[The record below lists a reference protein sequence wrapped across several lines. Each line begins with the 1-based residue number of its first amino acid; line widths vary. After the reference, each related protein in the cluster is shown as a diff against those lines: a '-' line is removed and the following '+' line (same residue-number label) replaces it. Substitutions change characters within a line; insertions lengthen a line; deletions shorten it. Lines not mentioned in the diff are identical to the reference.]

1 MPSPQEFAASIK
13 AKYPQ
18 YAEIPDDELVT
29 RTLDKHP
36 VYRDRITPPEPQPAQ
51 ATTPEAPQS
60 MGLGAMASS
69 AVSNLPG
76 SALQFAKDVTAPIH
90 SPIETAK
97 GLGGLAAG
105 VVQNRVR
112 EAKNFALGS
121 DEPAGENEK
130 KLEALVSFIGERYGG
145 LENIKR
151 TVAEDP
157 AGFLADIA
165 GLAMG
170 GGGLAVKAAG
180 TAGKLGSLA
189 SKVGKVGRA
198 IDPARL
204 ASAGAKRAGRAAS
217 TAVSEVLGL
226 TTGASAAPIKVAF
239 RSGKQGGAKGKA
251 FLESIKGNVPMDQV
265 VEQAREAVG
274 NMHTAKM
281 EAYRTGLGSA
291 FKDTAQKPI
300 DFGKVASTADKAMGQ
315 GQFKGVNISESTSA
329 VRTKIQSRL
338 EQWKNLDPAEFHTVE
353 GMDALRKSIGDVV
366 DSAPFGT
373 PERRLA
379 NEVYFAV
386 RKSVEAQAPGYGK
399 VLKGY
404 HEASKHLK
412 DLERGLSLGK
422 SAATET
428 ALRKLQ
434 AVMRNDVT
442 SAYGK
447 RGEYAKQLTESGA
460 ANLEPTLAGQALQP
474 WTPRALASRVGSLGT
489 GVAGAS
495 GMISPYALPLV
506 AGASPRVVGMGAHRA
521 GQASRPLAKLAE
533 LMAKLPQGTGQAS
546 FQAGR
551 AARESR

>member
-13 AKYPQ
+13 TKYPQ

-29 RTLDKHP
+29 RILDKHP

-60 MGLGAMASS
+60 MGLGEMASS
-69 AVSNLPG
+69 AVGNLPG
-76 SALQFAKDVTAPIH
+76 SAWQFAKDVTAPIH
-90 SPIETAK
+90 SPVETAK

-105 VVQNRVR
+105 VVQNRFR

-121 DEPAGENEK
+121 DDAPGENEQ
-130 KLEALVSFIGERYGG
+130 KLEALVSFIGDRYGG

-157 AGFLADIA
+157 AGFLADVA

-170 GGGLAVKAAG
+170 GGGLAAKVAG
-180 TAGKLGSLA
+180 TASR
-189 SKVGKVGRA
+189 VGKVGAAVQKAGRA

-204 ASAGAKRAGRAAS
+204 ASAGAKRAGQAAS
-217 TAVSEVLGL
+217 TAVTEVLGL

-265 VEQAREAVG
+265 VEEARAAVG
-274 NMHTAKM
+274 KMHQDKM

-300 DFGKVASTADKAMGQ
+300 DFGKVAETADKAMGQ
-315 GQFKGVNISESTSA
+315 GQFKGVNISESTGA
-329 VRTKIQSRL
+329 VRTKIKARL
-338 EQWKNLDPAEFHTVE
+338 EQWEALDPAEFHTVE

-366 DSAPFGT
+366 DSAPYGT

-386 RKSVEAQAPGYGK
+386 RKSIEAQAPGYGK

-404 HEASKHLK
+404 HEASKHLEGPGAGVVARQ
-412 DLERGLSLGK
+412 ERCDRN
-422 SAATET
+422 SAA
-428 ALRKLQ
+428 
-434 AVMRNDVT
+434 
-442 SAYGK
+442 
-447 RGEYAKQLTESGA
+447 
-460 ANLEPTLAGQALQP
+460 
-474 WTPRALASRVGSLGT
+474 
-489 GVAGAS
+489 
-495 GMISPYALPLV
+495 
-506 AGASPRVVGMGAHRA
+506 
-521 GQASRPLAKLAE
+521 
-533 LMAKLPQGTGQAS
+533 
-546 FQAGR
+546 
-551 AARESR
+551 

>member
-1 MPSPQEFAASIK
+1 
-13 AKYPQ
+13 
-18 YAEIPDDELVT
+18 
-29 RTLDKHP
+29 
-36 VYRDRITPPEPQPAQ
+36 
-51 ATTPEAPQS
+51 
-60 MGLGAMASS
+60 MGLGEMASS
-69 AVSNLPG
+69 AVGNLPG

-105 VVQNRVR
+105 AYQSMARGAKGLAVGPE
-112 EAKNFALGS
+112 EAQ
-121 DEPAGENEK
+121 
-130 KLEALVSFIGERYGG
+130 KLEPGAQEGNVDALIDFVKERFGG

-170 GGGLAVKAAG
+170 GGGLAAKAAG
-180 TAGKLGSLA
+180 TAGKLGA
-189 SKVGKVGRA
+189 KVGQVGRA

-204 ASAGAKRAGRAAS
+204 ASAAGKGAGRAAS

-239 RSGKQGGAKGKA
+239 RSGRQGGAKGKA

-265 VEQAREAVG
+265 VEEARAAVG
-274 NMHTAKM
+274 NMHKAKM

-300 DFGKVASTADKAMGQ
+300 DFGKVAETVDKAMGQ

-338 EQWKNLDPAEFHTVE
+338 AEWKDLDPAEFHTVE

-366 DSAPFGT
+366 IPLHTAHLKDGWRTRSIS
-373 PERRLA
+373 R
-379 NEVYFAV
+379 FA
-386 RKSVEAQAPGYGK
+386 RAIEAQAPGYGK

-447 RGEYAKQLTESGA
+447 RGEYAKKLVESGA
-460 ANLEPTLAGQALQP
+460 ENLEPTLAGQALQP
-474 WTPRALASRVGSLGT
+474 WTPRALASRVGGLGT

-495 GMISPYALPLV
+495 GMISPYALPFV
-506 AGASPRVVGMGAHRA
+506 AAASPRAVGATAFRA
-521 GQASRPLAKLAE
+521 GQASSPLAEIMARF
-533 LMAKLPQGTGQAS
+533 AKLPAGTGQAS

-551 AARESR
+551 ASRESR

>member
-29 RTLDKHP
+29 RILDKHP
-36 VYRDRITPPEPQPAQ
+36 VYRDRVSQPQAAPA
-51 ATTPEAPQS
+51 AVPEAPPPQS
-60 MGLGAMASS
+60 MGLGEMASS
-69 AVSNLPG
+69 AAQNLPG
-76 SALQFAKDVTAPIH
+76 SAWQFAKDVTAPIH

-97 GLGGLAAG
+97 GLGGIAAG
-105 VVQNRVR
+105 AFQKLIPG
-112 EAKNFALGS
+112 EQESEKNVDALM
-121 DEPAGENEK
+121 EFVK
-130 KLEALVSFIGERYGG
+130 ERYGG
-145 LENIKR
+145 LEEIKR

-165 GLAMG
+165 SLAMG
-170 GGGLAVKAAG
+170 GGGLAAKVAG
-180 TAGKLGSLA
+180 TAGKLGSVA
-189 SKVGKVGRA
+189 KKVGQAGRA

-204 ASAGAKRAGRAAS
+204 ASAGAKGAGRVAS

-239 RSGKQGGAKGKA
+239 RSGRQGGAKGKA

-265 VEQAREAVG
+265 VEEARAAVG
-274 NMHTAKM
+274 NMHQAKM
-281 EAYRTGLGSA
+281 EAYRSSLGSA

-300 DFGKVASTADKAMGQ
+300 DFSKVAETADKAMTQ
-315 GQFKGVNISESTSA
+315 GKFKGVDISESTSA
-329 VRTKIQSRL
+329 ARTKIQSRL
-338 EQWKNLDPAEFHTVE
+338 DQWKDLDPAEFHTVE

-366 DSAPFGT
+366 DSAPYGT

-386 RKSVEAQAPGYGK
+386 RKSIEAQAPGYGK
-399 VLKGY
+399 VLKSY

-422 SAATET
+422 SAASET

-447 RGEYAKQLTESGA
+447 RGEYAKQLVESGA

-506 AGASPRVVGMGAHRA
+506 AAASPRVVGAGAYRA
-521 GQASRPLAKLAE
+521 GQASRPLAGLAE
-533 LMAKLPQGTGQAS
+533 LIAKLPPGTGQAS

-551 AARESR
+551 AGRESRR

>member
-29 RTLDKHP
+29 RVLDKHP
-36 VYRDRITPPEPQPAQ
+36 VYRDRISQPQA
-51 ATTPEAPQS
+51 APEAPQS
-60 MGLGAMASS
+60 MGLGEMASS
-69 AVSNLPG
+69 AVGNLPG
-76 SALQFAKDVTAPIH
+76 SAWQFAKDVTAPIH
-90 SPIETAK
+90 SPIQTAK

-105 VVQNRVR
+105 AYERMGR
-112 EAKNFALGS
+112 GAKGLALGP
-121 DEPAGENEK
+121 EAAQKLKPGENEGSVD
-130 KLEALVSFIGERYGG
+130 ALVSFVSERFGG

-170 GGGLAVKAAG
+170 GGGLAAKAAG
-180 TAGKLGSLA
+180 TAGKLGSVA
-189 SKVGKVGRA
+189 KKVGQAGRA
-198 IDPARL
+198 IDPVRL
-204 ASAGAKRAGRAAS
+204 ASAGAKGAGRAAS

-239 RSGKQGGAKGKA
+239 RSGKQGGAKSKA
-251 FLESIKGNVPMDQV
+251 FLESIKGDVPMDQV
-265 VEQAREAVG
+265 VEEARAAVG
-274 NMHTAKM
+274 NMHKAKM
-281 EAYRTGLGSA
+281 EAYRSGLGSA
-291 FKDTAQKPI
+291 FKDTAQTPI
-300 DFGKVASTADKAMGQ
+300 DFGKVSGTVEKAMGQ
-315 GQFKGVNISESTSA
+315 GRFKGVDISESTSA

-338 EQWKNLDPAEFHTVE
+338 EQWAKLDPAEFHTVE

-366 DSAPFGT
+366 DSAPYGT

-379 NEVYFAV
+379 NEVYFSV

-404 HEASKHLK
+404 HEASKSLK
-412 DLERGLSLGK
+412 NLERGLSLGK
-422 SAATET
+422 NAASET

-434 AVMRNDVT
+434 AVMRNDVS

-447 RGEYAKQLTESGA
+447 RGEYAAQLVESGA

-506 AGASPRVVGMGAHRA
+506 GAASPRVVGMAAHRA
-521 GQASRPLAKLAE
+521 GQASRPLSKLAE
-533 LMAKLPQGTGQAS
+533 LMAKLPPGTGQAS

-551 AARESR
+551 AARESRR

>member
-29 RTLDKHP
+29 RILDKHP
-36 VYRDRITPPEPQPAQ
+36 VYRERITQPPPQA
-51 ATTPEAPQS
+51 APEAPPQS
-60 MGLGAMASS
+60 MGLGEMASS
-69 AVSNLPG
+69 AVGNLPG
-76 SALQFAKDVTAPIH
+76 SAWQLAKDVTAPIH
-90 SPIETAK
+90 SLVETATA
-97 GLGGLAAG
+97 LGGLAAG
-105 VVQNRVR
+105 GSQRVAR
-112 EAKNFALGS
+112 STRKMLGVESEEPGAQEGNVDALIS
-121 DEPAGENEK
+121 F
-130 KLEALVSFIGERYGG
+130 VSERYGG

-170 GGGLAVKAAG
+170 GGGAVAKAAG
-180 TAGKLGSLA
+180 TAGKLGSVA
-189 SKVGKVGRA
+189 KKVSQAGRA

-226 TTGASAAPIKVAF
+226 MGGTSAAPIKVGFGAG
-239 RSGKQGGAKGKA
+239 RKAGLKGGGA
-251 FLESIKGNVPMDQV
+251 FLENIKGKIPMDEV
-265 VEQAREAVG
+265 VEQARTAVG
-274 NMHTAKM
+274 KMHHDKM

-300 DFGKVASTADKAMGQ
+300 DFGKVAETADKAMTQ
-315 GQFKGVNISESTSA
+315 GKFKGVDISESTSA
-329 VRTKIQSRL
+329 VRTKIQDRL
-338 EQWKNLDPAEFHTVE
+338 EQWKALDPAEFHTVE

-366 DSAPFGT
+366 DSAPFST

-379 NEVYFAV
+379 EQVYFAV

-399 VLKGY
+399 VLKNY

-412 DLERGLSLGK
+412 DLEQALSLGK

-447 RGEYAKQLTESGA
+447 RAEYAKELAGA
-460 ANLEPTLAGQALQP
+460 GAGNLEEALAGQAMQP
-474 WTPRALASRVGSLGT
+474 WMPRAFASRVGSLGT
-489 GVAGAS
+489 GAATAS

-506 AGASPRVVGMGAHRA
+506 AAASPRIVGTAAYRA
-521 GQASRPLAKLAE
+521 GQASSPLAAI
-533 LMAKLPQGTGQAS
+533 MAQFNKLPPGTGQAS

-551 AARESR
+551 AARESRR